1 MITSLSVKIK
11 MLPRVCNLP
20 KREFNRNEAV
30 LARWKSGDG
39 MLASLLARDMRLI
52 RAAVWMSLRVSW
64 SDIAAKRSRQ
74 ALEILAHEDIISR
87 VTPH

>member
-1 MITSLSVKIK
+1 M
-11 MLPRVCNLP
+11 P